1 MSFDRLKRPTLS
13 FTQVPNDLICSPF
26 LSCKAKTV
34 YCYLISRPDD
44 WKFYT
49 KEIVKN
55 MKETINTVES
65 AIKEL
70 IAFGWIEKEQIRVN
84 GRFSHSVYS
93 LYYEVS
99 TVPQNTV
106 YGKTVNDKTVNGI
119 LIPTNTNSTNTK
131 RNNTD
136 TTSSRSDFSF
146 NSFREEFI
154 LKYKHGFHLSDC
166 KPWSKDTLFKI
177 DDDNKIF
184 NTVSNKLINKDDAYI
199 VWNYLYEK
207 FKIQNQG
214 L

>member
-55 MKETINTVES
+55 MKESIDTVNS
-65 AIKEL
+65 AINEL
-70 IAFGWIEKEQIRVN
+70 IASGWIEKELIRV
-84 GRFSHSVYS
+84 GGKFSHSVYTM
-93 LYYEVS
+93 YYEVL
-99 TVPQNTV
+99 TVKVKTV
-106 YGKTVNDKTVNGI
+106 HGKTTHDETAHGF
-119 LIPTNTNSTNTK
+119 LPSTNTNSTNTK

-207 FKIQNQG
+207 FKNKNQG
-214 L
+214 